1 MARTVAPSPRWA
13 TTDRRVTVPPVDPRA
28 PQRNALRR
36 AVLQLVMAVVLLDAV
51 AMTVF
56 YGAGIAHA
64 PTRTRNVFL
73 IAWSVVT
80 AILVAILLRR
90 VRRVRWEGREVS

>member
-1 MARTVAPSPRWA
+1 MPCRRWA
-13 TTDRRVTVPPVDPRA
+13 TTERRVPVPPVDPRA

-56 YGAGIAHA
+56 YGAGVVHGA
-64 PTRTRNVFL
+64 TRTRNVYL
-73 IAWSVVT
+73 IGWSVVT
-80 AILVAILLRR
+80 ALLVGVMLRR
-90 VRRVRWEGREVS
+90 VRKVRWEGKR

>member
-1 MARTVAPSPRWA
+1 MS
-13 TTDRRVTVPPVDPRA
+13 VPPVDPRA

-64 PTRTRNVFL
+64 PTRTRTVFL
-73 IAWSVVT
+73 IGWSVAT
-80 AILVAILLRR
+80 AVVVLILLRR
-90 VRRVRWEGREVS
+90 VRRVRWEGRR

>member
-1 MARTVAPSPRWA
+1 VS
-13 TTDRRVTVPPVDPRA
+13 VPPVDPRA

-64 PTRTRNVFL
+64 PTRTRTIFL

-80 AILVAILLRR
+80 AVVVLVLLRR
-90 VRRVRWEGREVS
+90 VRTVRWNNAR

>member
-1 MARTVAPSPRWA
+1 VP
-13 TTDRRVTVPPVDPRA
+13 VPPVDPRA

-51 AMTVF
+51 AMTVY

-73 IAWSVVT
+73 IAWSVAT
-80 AILVAILLRR
+80 AVVVLILLRR
-90 VRRVRWEGREVS
+90 VRRVRWEGRR

>member
-1 MARTVAPSPRWA
+1 MP
-13 TTDRRVTVPPVDPRA
+13 VPPVDPRA

-64 PTRTRNVFL
+64 PTRTRNLFL
-73 IAWSVVT
+73 IAWSVAT
-80 AILVAILLRR
+80 AVVVLILLRR
-90 VRRVRWEGREVS
+90 VRRVRWEGRR

>member
-1 MARTVAPSPRWA
+1 MS
-13 TTDRRVTVPPVDPRA
+13 VPPVDPRA

-64 PTRTRNVFL
+64 PTRTRNLFL
-73 IAWSVVT
+73 IGWSVAT
-80 AILVAILLRR
+80 AVVVLILLRR
-90 VRRVRWEGREVS
+90 VRRVRWEGRR

>member
-1 MARTVAPSPRWA
+1 M
-13 TTDRRVTVPPVDPRA
+13 TVPPVDPRA

-64 PTRTRNVFL
+64 PTRTRNLFL
-73 IAWSVVT
+73 IGWSVAT
-80 AILVAILLRR
+80 AVVVLILLRR
-90 VRRVRWEGREVS
+90 VRRVRWEGRR

>member
-1 MARTVAPSPRWA
+1 MP
-13 TTDRRVTVPPVDPRA
+13 VPPVDPRA

-36 AVLQLVMAVVLLDAV
+36 AVFQLVMAVVLLDAV

-64 PTRTRNVFL
+64 PTRTRILFL
-73 IAWSVVT
+73 IGWSVAT
-80 AILVAILLRR
+80 AVVVLILLRR
-90 VRRVRWEGREVS
+90 VRRVRWEGRR